1 MTARPET
8 CPSCSTVWDPTTPA
22 RLRNYVE
29 LGAYVW
35 KCAECGR
42 IVQNEAASG
51 RVVARR

>member
-8 CPSCSTVWDPTTPA
+8 CPDCSTVWAPTAGP
-22 RLRNYVE
+22 LRNYLE

-42 IVQNEAASG
+42 IVQNEDPSG